1 MIQPAKAFIFDLNGT
16 MINDMHYHAQAW
28 FEVLTQNFGDR
39 FSWEQVSREMYGK
52 NPEVLARLF
61 GPDYFTEAEII
72 RLSNNKETRY
82 QELYKPKLEGLPG
95 LIPFLEKAHAAGIK
109 MGIGSAAIIANIQF
123 VVEGL
128 KMAPFFQ
135 SIVGAENVVESKPH
149 PETFL
154 KVAAE
159 LQVAP
164 EDCLVFEDAPKGVEA
179 AYNAGMKCI
188 VITTMHEKEEFD
200 VYANV
205 IGFAKDYHLFL
216 PEPNV

>member
-1 MIQPAKAFIFDLNGT
+1 MIQSAKAFIFDLNGT

-39 FSWEQVSREMYGK
+39 FSWDQVAREMYGK
-52 NPEVLARLF
+52 NPEVLDRLF
-61 GPDYFTEAEII
+61 GPNHFSEAEIV

-82 QELYKPKLEGLPG
+82 QKLYKPQLKGLPG

-128 KMAPFFQ
+128 QITPFFQ
-135 SIVGAENVVESKPH
+135 SIVGAENVEESKPH

-179 AYNAGMKCI
+179 AFNAGMKCM

-205 IGFAKDYHLFL
+205 IGFAKDYRSLIPLL
-216 PEPNV
+216 P